1 MARASKLEKP
11 KWQLYQLYNNVE
23 HDLFEELVSEYT
35 DIAGFEVS
43 YYSRNETLAD
53 FDTLYGEPTFQN
65 TSFKAVKTTKMIY
78 EPTEEASLTTG
89 FGINSEEVI
98 QYGMIPKFIFN
109 RDVQLG
115 NTSPSAHP
123 KPGDIISTRWNSR
136 GYEVVDVAEE
146 ENIFAATKLI
156 WNFVLSPYRFSEQN
170 AAVIERIP
178 ELRDPTEGKLREAD
192 ASTTTLTTPLSA
204 FGDNDYLEEE
214 SDEIYDYGENAVD
227 TSIYGY

>member
-23 HDLFEELVSEYT
+23 HDLFEELVAEYT
-35 DIAGFEVS
+35 DIAGFEIS
-43 YYSRNETLAD
+43 YRSRNETLAD
-53 FDTLYGEPTFQN
+53 FDTLYGEPTYQN
-65 TSFKAVKTTKMIY
+65 TTFKPAVGTKMIY
-78 EPTEEASLTTG
+78 EPTEEPTLTTG

-98 QYGMIPKFIFN
+98 QYGFIPKFIFN

-123 KPGDIISTRWNSR
+123 KPGDVISTTWNAR
-136 GYEVVDVAEE
+136 GYEVVDVHEE

-156 WNFVLSPYRFSEQN
+156 WNFVLRPYRFSEQN
-170 AAVIERIP
+170 EAVKGRIP
-178 ELRDPTEGKLREAD
+178 ELRDPTEDKLKETG
-192 ASTTTLTTPLSA
+192 SNTTTLTTPLSA
-204 FGDNDYLEEE
+204 FGDNDYLEAE
-214 SDEIYDYGENAVD
+214 SDEIYDYGENSVD